1 MSADRRTA
9 RLPTSAARPAVR
21 RPDED
26 ALESATTHL
35 MNGGSSGLR
44 EWLDR
49 ADLGTRRDL
58 IDRLGSVGNA
68 GVASLVG
75 GGAPAVQR
83 DDADPNADPGNSDP
97 QQLGLIGELFDPIGP
112 IWAAVVAS
120 NIAVASKVN
129 VPAGYTSQLNS
140 YAAANTDDGAKL
152 TAGLANSPDYY
163 TGGWILD
170 VQTGAKAITLG
181 SAVFVNGSLDVD
193 TYVHEMVHVNQYGVL
208 GPTLFLTSYFGLS
221 AMEIARRLVK
231 HLPLD
236 PMSSSPQESEAYAIE
251 GRFRTWR
258 LAQGSGSGGTT
269 AP

>member
-1 MSADRRTA
+1 MSTDRRTA
-9 RLPTSAARPAVR
+9 RLPTGATRSTGRPATDDALDSAAG
-21 RPDED
+21 
-26 ALESATTHL
+26 HL
-35 MNGGSSGLR
+35 LNGGSTELR

-68 GVASLVG
+68 GVAALVG
-75 GGAPAVQR
+75 GRAPVVQR
-83 DDADPNADPGNSDP
+83 DGADPDPADGDP
-97 QQLGLIGELFDPIGP
+97 QQLGVIGDLFDPIGP

-120 NIAVASKVN
+120 NIAVASKIN
-129 VPAGYTSQLNS
+129 VPASYPAQLNS
-140 YAAANTDDGAKL
+140 YAAANGDDGATL

-193 TYVHEMVHVNQYGVL
+193 TYVHEMVHVNQYAML
-208 GPTLFLTSYFGLS
+208 GPTAFLVSYFGLS
-221 AMEIARRLVK
+221 AMEIARRLVRR
-231 HLPLD
+231 LPLD
-236 PMSSSPQESEAYAIE
+236 PMSSSPQEAQAYAIE

-258 LAQGSGSGGTT
+258 RAQPSGSSGTT